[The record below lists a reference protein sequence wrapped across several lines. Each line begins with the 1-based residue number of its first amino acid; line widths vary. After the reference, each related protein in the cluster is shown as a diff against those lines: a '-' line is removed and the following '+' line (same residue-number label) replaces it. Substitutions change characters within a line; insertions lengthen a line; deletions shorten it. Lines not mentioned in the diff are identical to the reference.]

1 MDRVFSLPFMK
12 IRKEKTRLKRCLLY
26 EFVGYCAKGM
36 KSFDI
41 STGDK
46 EREVRMATYQ
56 QLTNKGMR
64 NQSAI

>member
-1 MDRVFSLPFMK
+1 
-12 IRKEKTRLKRCLLY
+12 
-26 EFVGYCAKGM
+26 M